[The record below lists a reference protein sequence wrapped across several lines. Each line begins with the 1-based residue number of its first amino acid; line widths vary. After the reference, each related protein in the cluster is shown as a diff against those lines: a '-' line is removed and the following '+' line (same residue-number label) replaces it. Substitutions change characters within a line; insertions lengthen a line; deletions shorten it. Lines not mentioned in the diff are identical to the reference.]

1 MQSQTVGPQAGET
14 KRTALVVDAFGPPR
28 DDWQHAWRILTD
40 ALGLNGSISAGD
52 HVRLTP
58 AGFAPIEG
66 VVYAAAPNV
75 LSVRTADGL
84 YRFVK
89 AGPFGMVSHRIF
101 SDAADGQQ
109 TAQAWQAW
117 VSQLFA

>member
-1 MQSQTVGPQAGET
+1 ME
-14 KRTALVVDAFGPPR
+14 
-28 DDWQHAWRILTD
+28 DWDQAWRVLTD
-40 ALGLNGSISAGD
+40 ALGLNGTINAGD
-52 HVRLTP
+52 QVRLTP
-58 AGFAPIEG
+58 TGLTPIEG
-66 VVYAAAPNV
+66 VVYATAPNV
-75 LSVRTADGL
+75 LSVRTGDGL